1 MQKHQSLRAALVAVL
16 PELEREKDRLAVWI
30 DQGSI
35 AARLG
40 TRDANGNTGFEYR
53 YRVNVILLDFAKDPA
68 IVFAS
73 LIDWLRTNQPE
84 LLLNPETLKTA
95 IDFRVDVLD
104 DRKVDIEIHTELSE
118 AVEIDGLG
126 NITYRAEPAIAQS
139 SVDGLIDVP
148 LGATLGTVSVNGE
161 DLP

>member
-1 MQKHQSLRAALVAVL
+1 MQKHISLRKALVAVL

-40 TRDANGNTGFEYR
+40 TKDAGGNTGFEYR
-53 YRVNVILLDFAKDPA
+53 YRVNVILLDFTKDPA
-68 IVFAS
+68 VVFAT
-73 LIDWLRTNQPE
+73 LIDWLRANQPE

-95 IDFRVDVLD
+95 VDFRVDVLD
-104 DRKVDIEIHTELSE
+104 DRKVDIMIHIELAE

-126 NITYRAEPAIAQS
+126 NITYRAEPAIAE
-139 SVDGLIDVP
+139 SVGDLIDVP
-148 LGATLGTVSVNGE
+148 LGASLGTIAANGQ

>member
-1 MQKHQSLRAALVAVL
+1 MQKHQSLREALVAVL
-16 PELEREKDRLAVWI
+16 PEIEREKDRLAVWI

-40 TRDANGNTGFEYR
+40 TKDAIRNTGFEYR
-53 YRVNVILLDFAKDPA
+53 YRVNVILLDFTKDPA
-68 IVFAS
+68 VVFAT

-95 IDFRVDVLD
+95 VDFRVDVLD

-118 AVEIDGLG
+118 AVEIDDLG
-126 NITYRAEPAIAQS
+126 NITYRAEPAIAE
-139 SVDGLIDVP
+139 SVGDLIDVP
-148 LGATLGTVSVNGE
+148 LGATLGTIAVNGE